1 MPQSDSVSKK
11 LADAK
16 STLADSYKKIPPMS
30 TTPAPSPAAQP
41 KSPAPVTKPPSISD
55 ELAAKKANVDQY
67 TASLPKMHR
76 GGEVKADGA
85 YQLKK
90 GEHVLTPKEAKVAH
104 KHALMMS
111 GLKSMAKSYT
121 AGDTQKAGPAKTM
134 AKSGSTSGEPKLKF
148 PEPSEGPQI
157 HVKTPAKSIS
167 TSGKSQKAEP
177 GKVAAKGPATKGQ
190 PVKITAT
197 SSSKPTKGI
206 VVRPEKNQAA
216 QIPQQMER

>member
-1 MPQSDSVSKK
+1 MFAPKDNTMPQSDSVSKA
-11 LADAK
+11 LASAK
-16 STLADSYKKIPPMS
+16 SELASSYKKIPPMS
-30 TTPAPSPAAQP
+30 TTPTPSPAAQP

-67 TASLPKMHR
+67 TASLPKLHR

-121 AGDTQKAGPAKTM
+121 AGD
-134 AKSGSTSGEPKLKF
+134 
-148 PEPSEGPQI
+148 
-157 HVKTPAKSIS
+157 
-167 TSGKSQKAEP
+167 SQKAEP
-177 GKVAAKGPATKGQ
+177 VKTVAKSGNTVAKGPATKGQ
-190 PVKITAT
+190 PVKIDAKLKGGASKSAT
-197 SSSKPTKGI
+197 KTPPTI
-206 VVRPEKNQAA
+206 RPEKNQAA
-216 QIPQQMER
+216 KVPQQMER